1 MRKAFLLISMAAVFI
16 TGCGGSSS
24 NSSTPPGPTF
34 PIAGEVVFE
43 IVHASQDAPPVNLS
57 VGGDVV
63 ASGADFGDAA
73 FVTTEDGQTTIVV
86 EGIIPGGNAEVITAT
101 ETFAD
106 GQRVTIFAAN
116 DVTNIE
122 PIVLVDDQPE
132 VADTDV
138 RLRVV
143 HAASNV
149 TPIADMV
156 DIYVTA
162 PADPI
167 SSATP
172 ITLMFG
178 DFTAD
183 AITVPAGDYRIRIT
197 PASDDTVV
205 YDSGT
210 VPLAGGSDLVVAAI
224 ANVGPGAAPVE
235 LIALTGTASL
245 RLLDA
250 ETPADV
256 RVGHLAADVGPVD
269 VLIDDVPS
277 PVQGATFGAVTG
289 YLPLA
294 AGPTNFKVTVA
305 GDASAVAIDSLDEVT
320 LEAGET
326 YSVTAVGL
334 AGDGSLTYDVA
345 VDNPRRIAT
354 ESRVRIFH
362 SSPAAGD
369 VDIYVVGT
377 GDPIDGLTPNFAA
390 VPFGAETGYVP
401 LAPGGYD
408 VYVTE
413 AGDPTML
420 VFPVVAV
427 NLDAGGIYTA
437 IAVDAAGGGEPV
449 GLVVADDFL

>member
-1 MRKAFLLISMAAVFI
+1 MRKAFVLISMAAVFI
-16 TGCGGSSS
+16 AGCGGSSS

-34 PIAGEVVFE
+34 PVAGEVLFE

-57 VGGDVV
+57 VGGNVV
-63 ASGADFGDAA
+63 ATEADFGDAA
-73 FVTTEDGQTTIVV
+73 FVTTEDGEVTIVV
-86 EGIIPGGNAEVITAT
+86 EGIIPGGNADVITAT
-101 ETFAD
+101 DTFTD

-116 DVTNIE
+116 DVLNIE

-132 VADTDV
+132 VAATDV

-167 SSATP
+167 TSVPP

-178 DFTAD
+178 EFTMD
-183 AITVPAGDYRIRIT
+183 AITVPEGDYRIRIT
-197 PASDDTVV
+197 PAGSSTVV
-205 YDSGT
+205 YDRT

-224 ANVGPGAAPVE
+224 ANVGPGESPVE
-235 LIALTGTASL
+235 LIALTGAASL
-245 RLLDA
+245 PLLDVD
-250 ETPADV
+250 TPADV
-256 RVGHLAADVGPVD
+256 RVGHLAADVDPVD
-269 VLIDDVPS
+269 ILIDDVLS
-277 PVQGATFGAVTG
+277 PVQGASFGDITG

-294 AGPTNFKVTVA
+294 AGPVNLKVTVA
-305 GDASAVAIDSLDEVT
+305 GDASAVAIDTLDEVT
-320 LEAGET
+320 LDAGET

-334 AGDGSLTYDVA
+334 AGDGSLTYDLA
-345 VDNPRRIAT
+345 VDNPRRITT

-377 GDPIDGLTPNFAA
+377 GDPIDGLTPNFAG

-413 AGDPTML
+413 AGDQSML
-420 VFPVVAV
+420 VLPVVAV

-449 GLVVADDFL
+449 GLVLADDFI

>member
-1 MRKAFLLISMAAVFI
+1 MRKAFLLFSMAAVFI
-16 TGCGGSSS
+16 AGCGGSSS

-34 PIAGEVVFE
+34 PAGEVVFE

-57 VGGDVV
+57 VGGNVV

-73 FVTTEDGQTTIVV
+73 FVTTEDGEVTIVV
-86 EGIIPGGNAEVITAT
+86 EGIIPGGNTDVITAT
-101 ETFAD
+101 DTFAD
-106 GQRVTIFAAN
+106 GQRVTVFAAN
-116 DVTNIE
+116 DVANIG

-132 VADTDV
+132 VAATDV

-167 SSATP
+167 SSAAP

-178 DFTAD
+178 DFTPD
-183 AITVPAGDYRIRIT
+183 AVTVPAGDYRIRIT
-197 PASDDTVV
+197 PAASSTVV

-210 VPLAGGSDLVVAAI
+210 VALAGGSDLVVAAI
-224 ANVGPGAAPVE
+224 ANVGPGESPVE
-235 LIALTGTASL
+235 LIALTGSASL
-245 RLLDA
+245 RLLDS

-256 RVGHLAADVGPVD
+256 RVAHLAADVGPVD
-269 VLIDDVPS
+269 VLIDDVLS
-277 PVQGATFGAVTG
+277 PVQGAAFGAITG

-305 GDASAVAIDSLDEVT
+305 DDASAVAIDTLDEVA

-326 YSVTAVGL
+326 YTVAAVGL

-377 GDPIDGLTPNFAA
+377 GDPIDGLTPDFAA

-408 VYVTE
+408 VHVTE
-413 AGDPTML
+413 AGDQTMPVL
-420 VFPVVAV
+420 PVVAV
-427 NLDAGGIYTA
+427 TLDAGGIYTA

-449 GLVVADDFL
+449 GLVLADDFL

>member
-16 TGCGGSSS
+16 AGCGGSSS

-34 PIAGEVVFE
+34 PAGEVVFE

-57 VGGDVV
+57 VGGNVV

-73 FVTTEDGQTTIVV
+73 FVTTEDGEVTIVV
-86 EGIIPGGNAEVITAT
+86 EGIIPGGNTDVITAT
-101 ETFAD
+101 DTFAD
-106 GQRVTIFAAN
+106 GQRVTVFAAN
-116 DVTNIE
+116 DVANIG

-132 VADTDV
+132 VAATDV

-167 SSATP
+167 SSAAP

-178 DFTAD
+178 DFTPD
-183 AITVPAGDYRIRIT
+183 AVTVPAGDYRIRIT
-197 PASDDTVV
+197 PAASSTVV

-210 VPLAGGSDLVVAAI
+210 VALAGGSDLVVAAI
-224 ANVGPGAAPVE
+224 ANVGPGESPVE
-235 LIALTGTASL
+235 LIALTGSASL
-245 RLLDA
+245 RLLDS

-256 RVGHLAADVGPVD
+256 RVAHLAADVGPVD
-269 VLIDDVPS
+269 VLIDDVLS
-277 PVQGATFGAVTG
+277 PVQGAAFGAITG

-305 GDASAVAIDSLDEVT
+305 GNASAVAIETLDEVA

-326 YSVTAVGL
+326 YTVAAVGL

-377 GDPIDGLTPNFAA
+377 GDPIDGLTPDFAA

-408 VYVTE
+408 VHVTE
-413 AGDPTML
+413 AGDQTMPVL
-420 VFPVVAV
+420 PVVAV
-427 NLDAGGIYTA
+427 TLDAGGIYTA

-449 GLVVADDFL
+449 GLVLADDFL